1 MVVVDTHALI
11 WWTERMPDLSQPA
24 RHAIDQANEVV
35 IPAVVAWEL
44 AMLELRGHIEVGG
57 GVLAYIER
65 VTRLSGV
72 RLHPLTPSI
81 AVRAVQLP
89 DSMPRDPADRMI
101 AATAIE
107 LGRPLV
113 SRDRRI
119 AQSGVVE
126 VVW

>member
-1 MVVVDTHALI
+1 MVDTHALI
-11 WWTERMPDLSQPA
+11 WWTERLPDLSQPA
-24 RHAIDQANEVV
+24 RHAIDQAIEVV
-35 IPAVVAWEL
+35 IPAVVAWEI
-44 AMLELRGHIEVGG
+44 AMLELRGKIEVEGG
-57 GVLAYIER
+57 ALAYVER

-101 AATAIE
+101 ASTAIE
-107 LGRPLV
+107 LGLPLV
-113 SRDRRI
+113 SRDRRV
-119 AQSGVVE
+119 AASGVVE